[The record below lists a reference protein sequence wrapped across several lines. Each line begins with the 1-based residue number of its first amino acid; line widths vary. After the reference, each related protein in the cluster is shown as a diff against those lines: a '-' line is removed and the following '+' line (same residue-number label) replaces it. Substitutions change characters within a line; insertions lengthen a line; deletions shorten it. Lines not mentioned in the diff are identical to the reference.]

1 MEAVGT
7 AKVEEVKEMK
17 SMGMHVFGMKSM
29 SMKAMKGKKGM
40 KSMDKFVDYWR
51 PTICPRCGCL
61 HEVYWS

>member
-1 MEAVGT
+1 MAPR
-7 AKVEEVKEMK
+7 MK
-17 SMGMHVFGMKSM
+17 RAM
-29 SMKAMKGKKGM
+29 SMKGMNGQKGTKTMTKGMKGKKGM